1 MGYFNSRLNE
11 AESQFVCG
19 FGEIMSVEFFKQ
31 YKEAFDASK
40 LLLEHQDLSDEELH
54 ISSQLLFSR
63 LLLLKFLE
71 TLNWFSISGISEQY
85 LQRLV
90 AQNGIGKESVYN
102 SRLRPLFFEA
112 LSNSSP
118 FESTIYGKGQGLG
131 GGLFKKTPL
140 DERLIDIPDKLL
152 ESVVGV
158 DGILSRFE
166 FSVDESVQ
174 HSEDTVTPE
183 MLGTLFEELVT
194 GRHEQGAYYTP
205 AYVVSYMSKE
215 SIKRYLS
222 GNGIEISDELSRT
235 IDHSEPYS
243 GNGQQIL
250 ELLQN
255 VKIID
260 PACGSGAYLVGF
272 INQLMQIF
280 RALFPDASEAEIF
293 ESKKHFVSKCIF
305 GVDLEEY
312 AVQIA
317 QLRMW
322 LSLISEAVDPM
333 PLPHIDLNIV
343 VGDSISGPNPGK
355 HYLWPADKESALKI
369 GELRQQCMF
378 LWGFEESNIRKEM
391 SVLQTELEKKIS
403 SKSPG
408 GAIKY
413 EIQFAEVFAEENGG
427 FDIVLANPPYVRQ
440 ESIPEVVKKW
450 IKKQE
455 IYGSVITGKSD
466 LYAYFFARTKYLLK
480 QGGVSCFICSNTW
493 MDVEFGFLLQNE
505 FLVNYHDIHIIDTRI
520 ERQFATAEINTV
532 ISFMTRGHVVD
543 EAVRF
548 TMLEG
553 PFEQSIEAEVET
565 KVWPPLEQYN
575 SQPDMALRTEQEI
588 PKSTLTL
595 RGTPKQDYVGS
606 KWSLILNAPALYH
619 NLVENHHDKFVSIQD
634 MCSKTQRNNM
644 EVLHSETT
652 KIEEPAGEHE
662 NRVSFLHSFKDT
674 SSIVINLS
682 NQKSLQHAHIQTAL
696 AHENFVLP
704 NIISNRFFGKRIYFI
719 HGQDYFVND
728 SFFVGTINQ
737 NIDHKKAILSLN
749 STLSLMFAELRGRK
763 GQGGGVLSFY
773 GPEFRGHNIIKPEL
787 LTSLTEAHYSDL
799 TSRDMNDVFVECG
812 FDEALATLDAE
823 DEAYRSIRSQ
833 TPNPLSDRKALD
845 DIVFDVLEL
854 SQEQRNEVYWTL
866 CESVLNRHKKS
877 KSV

>member
-1 MGYFNSRLNE
+1 
-11 AESQFVCG
+11 
-19 FGEIMSVEFFKQ
+19 MSNEFFKQ
-31 YKEAFDASK
+31 YREAFSASK
-40 LLLEHQDLSDEELH
+40 PLFEHDDLDEEEVH
-54 ISSQLLFSR
+54 TSTQLLFSR

-71 TLNWFSISGISEQY
+71 KLNWFSLNGSPENY

-90 AQNGIGKESVYN
+90 QLQGIGKESIYN
-102 SRLRPLFFEA
+102 SRIRPLFFEA

-118 FESTIYGKGQGLG
+118 FESGIYGDGQGLG

-140 DERLIDIPDKLL
+140 DERLVDIPDDVFIAL
-152 ESVVGV
+152 VGQ
-158 DGILSRFE
+158 DGILSQFD
-166 FSVDESVQ
+166 FSVDESGQ
-174 HSEDTVTPE
+174 HSEHTITPE
-183 MLGTLFEELVT
+183 MLGTLFEELIT

-215 SIKRYLS
+215 SIKRYL
-222 GNGIEISDELSRT
+222 GANGILLSKELIGT
-235 IDHSEPYS
+235 IDASNPYT
-243 GNGQQIL
+243 GDAQQIL
-250 ELLQN
+250 ELLKN

-272 INQLMQIF
+272 VNEIMRLYCT
-280 RALFPDASEAEIF
+280 LSPDADSHAIF
-293 ESKKHFVSKCIF
+293 AFKKHCVSKCIF

-317 QLRMW
+317 QLRLW
-322 LSLISEAVDPM
+322 LSLISQAVDPM

-355 HYLWPADKESALKI
+355 HYLWPADQKSALRI
-369 GELRQQCMF
+369 GELRQKCMF
-378 LWGFEESNIRKEM
+378 LWGFEESKLRKEM
-391 SVLQTELEKKIS
+391 GVLQTELEKKIS
-403 SKSPG
+403 SQSPN

-413 EIQFAEVFAEENGG
+413 EIQVAEVFAEENGG

-440 ESIPEVVKKW
+440 ENIPEAVKKW

-505 FLVNYHDIHIIDTRI
+505 FLQNYRDIHIIDSRI

-532 ISFMTRGHVVD
+532 ISFMTRGHSAD
-543 EAVRF
+543 ESVRF

-553 PFEQSIEAEVET
+553 PFEESIEAEVEA

-575 SQPDMALRTEQEI
+575 SQPDIALRTEQDI

-619 NLVENHHDKFVSIQD
+619 NLVEGHHDKFVSIQD

-737 NIDHKKAILSLN
+737 NIDHNKAILSLN

-773 GPEFRGHNIIKPEL
+773 GPEFRGHHIIKPEL
-787 LTSLTEAHYSDL
+787 LSALTDTHYNDL
-799 TSRDMNDVFVECG
+799 TSREMNDVFVECG

-833 TPNPLSDRKALD
+833 TPNPLADRKALD

>member
-54 ISSQLLFSR
+54 ISTQLLFSR

-71 TLNWFSISGISEQY
+71 TLDWFSISGTSEQY

-90 AQNGIGKESVYN
+90 AQNGIGEESVYN

-140 DERLIDIPDKLL
+140 DERLIDIPDELL

-174 HSEDTVTPE
+174 HSVDTVTPE

-205 AYVVSYMSKE
+205 SYVVSYMSKE

-243 GNGQQIL
+243 GNGQLIL

-293 ESKKHFVSKCIF
+293 EFKKHCVSKCIF
-305 GVDLEEY
+305 GVDLEQH

-322 LSLISEAVDPM
+322 LSLISQAVDPM

-343 VGDSISGPNPGK
+343 IGDSISGPNPGK
-355 HYLWPADKESALKI
+355 HHLWPADKESALKI

-378 LWGFEESNIRKEM
+378 MWGYEESKIRKEM
-391 SVLQTELEKKIS
+391 GVLQTELEKKIS

-413 EIQFAEVFAEENGG
+413 EIQFAEVFAGENGG

-440 ESIPEVVKKW
+440 ENIPEPVKKW

-493 MDVEFGFLLQNE
+493 MDVEFGFLLQKE
-505 FLVNYHDIHIIDTRI
+505 FLENYHDIHIIDTRI

-532 ISFMTRGHVVD
+532 ISFMSKGRIED
-543 EAVRF
+543 ESVRF
-548 TMLEG
+548 TMLEST
-553 PFEQSIEAEVET
+553 FQDSIDAQVDAQSWPPSEDYEAEENT
-565 KVWPPLEQYN
+565 
-575 SQPDMALRTEQEI
+575 SLRTVQEI
-588 PKSTLTL
+588 PKSVLRL
-595 RGTPKQDYVGS
+595 RGTPKQAYQGS
-606 KWSLILNAPALYH
+606 KWSLILNAPPLYH
-619 NLVENHHDKFVSIQD
+619 MLIEQQKNSFISIQEI
-634 MCSKTQRNNM
+634 CIPTQRNNM
-644 EVLHSETT
+644 EVLPSEYTRL
-652 KIEEPAGEHE
+652 EEAAGEHSD
-662 NRVSFLHSFKDT
+662 RVPFLHSFKDT
-674 SSIVINLS
+674 SSIVISLS
-682 NQKSLQHAHIQTAL
+682 KQNSVQHSKIKTAL
-696 AHENFVLP
+696 AHAKFISP
-704 NIISNRFFGKRIYFI
+704 NLISNRFFGKRIYFI

-728 SFFVGTINQ
+728 SFFIGRFIQ
-737 NIDHKKAILSLN
+737 NIDHHKAILSLN

-773 GPEFRGHNIIKPEL
+773 GPEFRGHHIVKPEL
-787 LTSLTEAHYSDL
+787 LTALTEAHYNDL
-799 TSRDMNDVFVECG
+799 TSREMDDVFVECG
-812 FDEALATLDAE
+812 FDEALATLDAG

-833 TPNPLSDRKALD
+833 TPNPLADRKALD
-845 DIVFDVLEL
+845 DVVFDVLGL
-854 SQEQRNEVYWTL
+854 SLEQRNEVYWTL